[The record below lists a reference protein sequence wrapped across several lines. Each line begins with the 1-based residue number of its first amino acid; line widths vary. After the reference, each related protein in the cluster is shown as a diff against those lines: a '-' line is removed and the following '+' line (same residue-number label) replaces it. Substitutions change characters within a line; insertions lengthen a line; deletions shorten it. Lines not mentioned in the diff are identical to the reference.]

1 MFKIEWKNE
10 PIGTEIKEKLKV
22 LQYIYNIKNNTD
34 LIETLVNRDL
44 ERHK

>member
-22 LQYIYNIKNNTD
+22 LQDIYNIKNNTD
-34 LIETLVNRDL
+34 LVESLVNRDL
-44 ERHK
+44 ERFK